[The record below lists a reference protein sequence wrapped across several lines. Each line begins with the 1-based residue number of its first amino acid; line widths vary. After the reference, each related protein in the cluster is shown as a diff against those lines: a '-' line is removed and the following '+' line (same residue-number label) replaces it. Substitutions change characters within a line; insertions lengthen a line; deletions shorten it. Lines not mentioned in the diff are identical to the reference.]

1 MSEAQVLPVHPL
13 WTFADLEE
21 LPDDGYRY
29 EIIDGSL
36 HVSPP
41 PTPRH
46 QSITHLLGVHL
57 QEALPDHLRV
67 IPAAGLLQEI
77 MEGTQYFIPDLL
89 VVHAPAVTEE
99 AKNLRPADVL
109 LAVEVVSPSSRTHDR
124 VTKRDVYARLG
135 IANYWLVESRQP
147 GSIIALMLDPSGVYV
162 SAAEAV
168 GDEELAVDLPF
179 PVRISPAALF
189 R

>member
-57 QEALPDHLRV
+57 QEAYL
-67 IPAAGLLQEI
+67 I
-77 MEGTQYFIPDLL
+77 T
-89 VVHAPAVTEE
+89 
-99 AKNLRPADVL
+99 
-109 LAVEVVSPSSRTHDR
+109 
-124 VTKRDVYARLG
+124 
-135 IANYWLVESRQP
+135 
-147 GSIIALMLDPSGVYV
+147 
-162 SAAEAV
+162 
-168 GDEELAVDLPF
+168 
-179 PVRISPAALF
+179 
-189 R
+189 